1 MKKIL
6 FLSLALLVTGTMY
19 ADKKCCKDKST
30 CSHSEAKACNHGQAK
45 AEVNDDG
52 TPKEA
57 HAGCAHA
64 KASGARLVALKVVIM
79 KRVKRQPPHNRMPN
93 LCVTITNAKF
103 Y

>member
-30 CSHSEAKACNHGQAK
+30 CSHSEAKACNHGEAK

-64 KASGARLVALKVVIM
+64 KASGAKACCAKGGHHEAGEKAAPAQQDAKPMRDDN
-79 KRVKRQPPHNRMPN
+79 KR
-93 LCVTITNAKF
+93 
-103 Y
+103 